1 MFTRLLT
8 RIKAFFQA
16 HQIAAR
22 SRKFIRLEA
31 DVEVHSH
38 LGL

>member
-16 HQIAAR
+16 NQIATR
-22 SRKFIRLEA
+22 SRRFLRLKA

-38 LGL
+38 LGS